1 MLNNAIQRFWQELRR
16 RKVIRVAV
24 VYTVVAWATI
34 EAASVVFPSL
44 LLPDWSLRM
53 LVIMAL
59 LGFPVAVGLAWAFEI
74 KPENSAAPAS
84 PQWNPDTTPP
94 TDEPRLEGWKR
105 IALHLNR
112 DVRTVR
118 RWEKSL
124 GLPVRRLMHDRQA
137 TVYAYHSELDSWVA
151 QRDARPVTP
160 QTMATEKL
168 HRWSWLAIPTLA
180 LVAVI
185 VWYMFSSKQS
195 TTIALGEWDWVM
207 ITDFDNQT
215 AEDVLEGTVE
225 VILQRELA
233 NSRYV
238 RVVPRARVDA
248 ALQLMKQPIDT
259 EIDLALG
266 REISLRDGGIKVL
279 VTGRIDQLGDA
290 FLIGTELVN
299 PSNGVTLASFS
310 RNAASLEN
318 ILPRVSELAQ
328 DVRKALGEGIASI
341 EASEEVLLKAT
352 TPSLG
357 ALRLYSRADRLMR
370 TQDRAK
376 AIPLLEE
383 AVRID
388 PNFATAHLLLV
399 YLMRDRNDLD
409 RAQAHLER
417 AVELS
422 DQTTDRERLFILARY
437 YRHLGEGDREIETY
451 EVLTSLYP
459 DHNWATG
466 NLANLLA
473 WRGRYDEAYPHFL
486 RRGDQNP
493 NSLFSQFNA
502 AYWARAYGDEALAQG
517 YRAKMNQ
524 LEPMEWMNPM
534 IDFIPFAAAWMQG
547 DLEQAQRIVD
557 EQAANRTPEDL
568 VADDSR
574 YLNARVAYQALGQLE
589 RGRALASLHPEVGWL
604 EAVSDWDIGRPKR
617 LETWFEQKP
626 ASYWHATLLA
636 RSGRPEAARAML
648 ETPGIDDSDERR
660 ILRDWQNMAHGQI
673 AFAEGRHKEALD
685 YLAEDFYLHISAR
698 HAQQLLIN
706 TRARAHLA
714 LGQLEQAVEDL
725 ESSRKQKM
733 GVILARGSVWFWQ
746 RNMYDLAEL
755 YESIGE
761 THKAES
767 VRAELAATL
776 RLADSDHPFMLSDR
790 TL

>member
-1 MLNNAIQRFWQELRR
+1 MPDNAIQRFWQELYR

-24 VYTVVAWATI
+24 VYAVVAWAMI

-74 KPENSAAPAS
+74 KPENPAAPAS
-84 PQWNPDTTPP
+84 PQWNPDTPTP
-94 TDEPRLEGWKR
+94 TDETRLEGWKR

-124 GLPVRRLMHDRQA
+124 SLPVRRLMHDRQA
-137 TVYAYHSELDSWVA
+137 TVYAYKSELDSWVA
-151 QRDARPVTP
+151 QRDAGPVAV
-160 QTMATEKL
+160 QATATVKPRL
-168 HRWSWLAIPTLA
+168 GSWLAIPALG
-180 LVAVI
+180 LVAVFA
-185 VWYMFSSKQS
+185 WYMFSGNQS
-195 TTIALGEWDWVM
+195 TAIALGEWDWVM
-207 ITDFDNQT
+207 ITDFDNRT

-233 NSRYV
+233 NSRHV
-238 RVVPRARVDA
+238 RVVPRARIEA
-248 ALQLMKQPIDT
+248 ALQLMKQPMDT

-266 REISLRDGGIKVL
+266 REISLRDGGIKLL
-279 VTGRIDQLGDA
+279 VIGRIDQLGGA

-299 PSNGVTLASFS
+299 PSDGVTLASFS
-310 RNAASLEN
+310 RDAASLED
-318 ILPRVSELAQ
+318 ILPRVSELAR
-328 DVRKALGEGIASI
+328 DVRRALGEGIASI
-341 EASEEVLLKAT
+341 EASQEVLLKAT
-352 TPSLG
+352 TPSLE

-370 TQDRAK
+370 TQDRPK

-388 PNFATAHLLLV
+388 PNFASAHLLLV

-422 DQTTDRERLFILARY
+422 DQTTERERLFILARY

-451 EVLTSLYP
+451 EMLTSLYP

-473 WRGRYDEAYPHFL
+473 WRGRYEEAYPYFL

-502 AYWARAYGDEALAQG
+502 AHWARVYGDEALAQA

-524 LEPMEWMNPM
+524 LEPMEWMNSM
-534 IDFIPFAAAWMQG
+534 IDFMPFAAAWVEG
-547 DLEQAQRIVD
+547 DLDQAQRIVD
-557 EQAANRTPEDL
+557 EMVANRTPEEL
-568 VADDSR
+568 VADGLR

-589 RGRALASLHPEVGWL
+589 RGRTVASWRPGVGWM
-604 EAVSDWDIGRPKR
+604 EAVSDWDLGRPER
-617 LETWFEQKP
+617 LETWFEQNP

-648 ETPGIDDSDERR
+648 KTPGINDSDERR
-660 ILRDWQNMAHGQI
+660 ILRDWQNMAFGQI
-673 AFAEGRHKEALD
+673 AFEEGRYQEALD

-698 HAQQLLIN
+698 YAQQLLIN

-714 LGQLEQAVEDL
+714 LGQVDQAVADL

-733 GVILARGSVWFWQ
+733 GVIQARGSVWFWQ
-746 RNMYDLAEL
+746 RNLYDLAEL
-755 YESIGE
+755 YDAIGE
-761 THKAES
+761 TRKAEN

-776 RLADSDHPFMLSDR
+776 ILADSDHPFL
-790 TL
+790 